1 MYEKASVFRVMKKF
15 SSESLKYTSEGN
27 FMKVLLVDD
36 DPLFLELSKT
46 FLEVFH
52 GITSDNVNSAREALT
67 KLEKNSYDAIISDY
81 DMPFIDGITF
91 LRTIRNKKISIP
103 FILFTGFGK
112 EEIMHLAIENGA
124 NFIIQKTSNPKVQ
137 YSELSKQICQIKSS
151 STG

>member
-1 MYEKASVFRVMKKF
+1 MKI
-15 SSESLKYTSEGN
+15 
-27 FMKVLLVDD
+27 LLVDN

-52 GITSDNVNSAREALT
+52 RITANSVNSARETLT
-67 KLEKNSYDAIISDY
+67 KLEKDSYDVIVSDY

-112 EEIMHLAIENGA
+112 EEIMPWAIESGTNS
-124 NFIIQKTSNPKVQ
+124 FIQKTSNPKIQ
-137 YSELSKQICQIKSS
+137 YSDLSKQIWHIVSS